1 MLKTIAFAVFFTAT
15 SAVAQVADT
24 PEEAQGRA
32 DFSKLPKDEQ
42 IVGVTSMLY
51 VVRDARDLCGFKLT
65 ALLSTW
71 SKARTSLQRSNR
83 DVWPKYADGRE
94 ATEPRTTGG
103 VFRGRIRRIRVS
115 RTRPPKYVSL
125 RVVSR
130 QLLSC
135 ERRPKTTGE

>member
-32 DFSKLPKDEQ
+32 DFSKLPKNEQ

-65 ALLSTW
+65 AFAEHMVEGADKFATVE
-71 SKARTSLQRSNR
+71 QRSLAEILSN
-83 DVWPKYADGRE
+83 K
-94 ATEPRTTGG
+94 
-103 VFRGRIRRIRVS
+103 
-115 RTRPPKYVSL
+115 TRPRAPLAEFCNGARDEFANAPAKWFA
-125 RVVSR
+125 
-130 QLLSC
+130 
-135 ERRPKTTGE
+135 E